1 MPIQSDLE
9 LRSQIDRVGAVL
21 RASAQF
27 RRRGIRQNTP
37 ASEAARARRILSE
50 LVRNVLTDADPAA
63 SNAEARQPMDGLAEK
78 LSASTVECLVAAACQ
93 LVLQAL
99 PEDSQMAAQPFQCV
113 VRPQGEVAQCAPG
126 ASSGEET
133 SPADRW
139 AYLLQSIS
147 SVIDSTGP
155 DPLLEALAGLLC
167 LNPHTQMPAPT
178 NQPANRIS
186 YNGPHP
192 LTGAAHVVD
201 HLGPSQDRRPKA
213 LCRCGRSESKPYCDG
228 SHVVAEFSGA
238 EDFRREPDSGFCTDR
253 LNGVFHLGEE
263 PFVTPSG
270 ARLDDIIRAGLNF
283 RVWELLLKGERVER
297 RLAAILS
304 ADVAGYSRLMGADE
318 VGTLEALKAH
328 RRELVDPAIAEHKGR
343 IVKTT
348 GDGMLVEFASVV
360 DAVTCAVVVQ
370 EKMAERNRATE
381 PKFSF
386 RIGINIG
393 DIIIDG
399 DDIFGDGV
407 NVAAR
412 VGSECEPGA
421 VCLTGSAFDQ
431 VRGKT
436 DCEFDDLGEKT
447 LKNIE
452 RPVRLYALR
461 QSGTRATKF
470 SGAAAAKLLALQL
483 LFWEVSESTGNHDS
497 EIENTGSVD

>member
-1 MPIQSDLE
+1 MPIQSDL
-9 LRSQIDRVGAVL
+9 LRSRIDRVGAVL
-21 RASAQF
+21 RALAQF
-27 RRRGIRQNTP
+27 QRGGIRQNTP

-50 LVRNVLTDADPAA
+50 LAWNVLTDADPAA
-63 SNAEARQPMDGLAEK
+63 SNAEARQLMDGLAEK
-78 LSASTVECLVAAACQ
+78 PSASTVECLVAAACQ
-93 LVLQAL
+93 LVLQAF
-99 PEDSQMAAQPFQCV
+99 PEDPQMAAQLLQCV
-113 VRPQGEVAQCAPG
+113 VRPLGEVAQCTPG

-147 SVIDSTGP
+147 S
-155 DPLLEALAGLLC
+155 
-167 LNPHTQMPAPT
+167 
-178 NQPANRIS
+178 
-186 YNGPHP
+186 

-201 HLGPSQDRRPKA
+201 HLRPSQERRPKA

-228 SHVVAEFSGA
+228 SHVTAEFSGA
-238 EDFRREPDSGFCTDR
+238 EDFRREPDHRDPYFGQPAVAFDNRGLCAHTGFCTDR

-270 ARLDDIIRAGLNF
+270 ARFDDIIRAGLNF
-283 RVWELLLKGERVER
+283 RVWELLFLKGERVER
-297 RLAAILS
+297 RLAAVLS

-318 VGTLEALKAH
+318 VGTLQALKAH
-328 RRELVDPAIAEHKGR
+328 RRELVDPGIAEHKGR

-370 EKMAERNRATE
+370 EKMAERNKATE
-381 PKFSF
+381 PKISF

-407 NVAAR
+407 NVAVR
-412 VGSECEPGA
+412 VASECEPGA
-421 VCLTGSAFDQ
+421 VCLSGSAFDQ

-452 RPVRLYALR
+452 RPVRLYAVR

-483 LFWEVSESTGNHDS
+483 LFGGG
-497 EIENTGSVD
+497 I

>member
-1 MPIQSDLE
+1 MMPIQSDLE
-9 LRSQIDRVGAVL
+9 LRSRIDRVGAIL

-27 RRRGIRQNTP
+27 QRGGIRQNTP
-37 ASEAARARRILSE
+37 ASEAARARQILSE
-50 LVRNVLTDADPAA
+50 LAWNVLTDADPV
-63 SNAEARQPMDGLAEK
+63 SNAEARQLMDGLAEK
-78 LSASTVECLVAAACQ
+78 PSASTVECLVAAAYQ

-99 PEDSQMAAQPFQCV
+99 SED
-113 VRPQGEVAQCAPG
+113 
-126 ASSGEET
+126 
-133 SPADRW
+133 
-139 AYLLQSIS
+139 
-147 SVIDSTGP
+147 
-155 DPLLEALAGLLC
+155 
-167 LNPHTQMPAPT
+167 
-178 NQPANRIS
+178 
-186 YNGPHP
+186 

-201 HLGPSQDRRPKA
+201 HLGPSQERRPKA
-213 LCRCGRSESKPYCDG
+213 LCRCGRSGSNPYCDD
-228 SHVVAEFSGA
+228 SHVAAEFRGA
-238 EDFRREPDSGFCTDR
+238 EDSRREPDHRDAYFGQPAVAFDNGGLCAHSGFCTDR
-253 LNGVFHLGEE
+253 LNGVFYLGEE

-270 ARLDDIIRAGLNF
+270 AHLDDIIRAGLNF
-283 RVWELLLKGERVER
+283 RVWEFLLKGERVER
-297 RLAAILS
+297 RLAAVLS

-318 VGTLEALKAH
+318 IGTLEALKAH
-328 RRELVDPAIAEHKGR
+328 RRELVDPAIAEHNGR

-370 EKMAERNRATE
+370 EKMAERNKATE
-381 PKFSF
+381 PKISF

-412 VGSECEPGA
+412 VASECEPGA
-421 VCLTGSAFDQ
+421 VCLSGYAFDQ

-470 SGAAAAKLLALQL
+470 SGAVAVKLLALQL
-483 LFWEVSESTGNHDS
+483 LFWEVSESMGNHDS
-497 EIENTGSVD
+497 EIVNADSVD

>member
-1 MPIQSDLE
+1 MPIPSDLE
-9 LRSQIDRVGAVL
+9 LRSRIDCVGAVL
-21 RASAQF
+21 QASAQF
-27 RRRGIRQNTP
+27 QRRGIRQDTP

-50 LVRNVLTDADPAA
+50 LAWKVLTDADPAA
-63 SNAEARQPMDGLAEK
+63 SNAEARQLMDGLAEK
-78 LSASTVECLVAAACQ
+78 PSASTVECLVAPACQ

-99 PEDSQMAAQPFQCV
+99 PEDPQMAAQLFKCV
-113 VRPQGEVAQCAPG
+113 VRPLGEVAQCAPG
-126 ASSGEET
+126 ARSGEEP
-133 SPADRW
+133 SPADPW

-147 SVIDSTGP
+147 SVIDSTQP
-155 DPLLEALAGLLC
+155 DPLLLEALAGLLR
-167 LNPHTQMPAPT
+167 LNPCTQMPPPK
-178 NQPANRIS
+178 NLPAIRIS
-186 YNGPHP
+186 YNGPYL

-201 HLGPSQDRRPKA
+201 YLGPSQELRPRA

-228 SHVVAEFSGA
+228 SHVAAEFSGA
-238 EDFRREPDSGFCTDR
+238 EDFRREPDYRDAYFGQPAMAFDNRGLCAHSGLCTDR

-270 ARLDDIIRAGLNF
+270 ARRDDIIPTGLSF
-283 RVWELLLKGERVER
+283 RVWEFLLKGERVER
-297 RLAAILS
+297 RLAAVLS

-328 RRELVDPAIAEHKGR
+328 RRELIDPAIAEHKGR

-370 EKMAERNRATE
+370 EKMAERNKATE
-381 PKFSF
+381 PKISF

-412 VGSECEPGA
+412 VESECEPGA
-421 VCLTGSAFDQ
+421 VCLSGSAFDQ

-461 QSGTRATKF
+461 RSGTRATKF
-470 SGAAAAKLLALQL
+470 LWRGCR
-483 LFWEVSESTGNHDS
+483 
-497 EIENTGSVD
+497 